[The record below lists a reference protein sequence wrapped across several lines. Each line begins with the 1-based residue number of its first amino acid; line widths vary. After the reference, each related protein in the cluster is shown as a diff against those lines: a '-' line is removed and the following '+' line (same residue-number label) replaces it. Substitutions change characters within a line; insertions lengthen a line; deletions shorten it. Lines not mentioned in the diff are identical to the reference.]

1 MANKSKNPLYVVTQ
15 NGKVVEEA
23 QNQLDRFVKK
33 FNLGPVIKLWEDL
46 ITFLLS
52 QVKSYPMLV
61 VVQKLVDQW
70 VLLLEKFL
78 KDVAPFLF
86 FYKA

>member
-1 MANKSKNPLYVVTQ
+1 
-15 NGKVVEEA
+15 
-23 QNQLDRFVKK
+23 
-33 FNLGPVIKLWEDL
+33 
-46 ITFLLS
+46 
-52 QVKSYPMLV
+52 MLV

>member
-46 ITFLLS
+46 ITFLL
-52 QVKSYPMLV
+52 
-61 VVQKLVDQW
+61 
-70 VLLLEKFL
+70 
-78 KDVAPFLF
+78 
-86 FYKA
+86 